1 MDREE
6 STGVSKHLVQEKLLN
21 WALWCEWGLIG
32 PPVQTRAASAEGDY
46 TPELGEIYDPPE
58 PVIEPD
64 FEDGERME
72 RLIRELPELQR
83 RIVKAKYVSFPYQK
97 HFSVAQ
103 KLRISQDR
111 FELELRLATERLA
124 RKWNSVQANGSQHES
139 AN

>member
-6 STGVSKHLVQEKLLN
+6 STGVSKHLVQDKLLN

-124 RKWNSVQANGSQHES
+124 RKWSKEQTHGSQQES

>member
-6 STGVSKHLVQEKLLN
+6 STGVSKHLVQDKLLN

-32 PPVQTRAASAEGDY
+32 PPVQTKAASAEGDY

-124 RKWNSVQANGSQHES
+124 RKWNSVQANGLQHES
-139 AN
+139 AS

>member
-6 STGVSKHLVQEKLLN
+6 STGVSKHLVQDKLLN

-32 PPVQTRAASAEGDY
+32 PPVQTKAASAEGDY

-64 FEDGERME
+64 FADGEKME

-124 RKWNSVQANGSQHES
+124 RKWNNEAPSGMQYES

>member
-6 STGVSKHLVQEKLLN
+6 STGVSKHLVQDKLLN

-97 HFSVAQ
+97 HFSIAQ

-124 RKWNSVQANGSQHES
+124 RKWSSEAPNGMQYES
-139 AN
+139 AS

>member
-6 STGVSKHLVQEKLLN
+6 STGVSKHLVQDKLLN

-124 RKWNSVQANGSQHES
+124 RKWNNEAPSGMQYES
-139 AN
+139 AS

>member
-1 MDREE
+1 MRQSHFVEE
-6 STGVSKHLVQEKLLN
+6 YLVN

-32 PPVQTRAASAEGDY
+32 PPVQTKAASAEGDY

-58 PVIEPD
+58 PVIEPN
-64 FEDGERME
+64 FADGEKME

-124 RKWNSVQANGSQHES
+124 RKWNSEAPSGMQYES
-139 AN
+139 AS

>member
-6 STGVSKHLVQEKLLN
+6 STGVSKHLVQDKLLN

-124 RKWNSVQANGSQHES
+124 RKWSKEQMHGSQHES

>member
-1 MDREE
+1 LDREE
-6 STGVSKHLVQEKLLN
+6 STGVSKHLVQDKLLN

-46 TPELGEIYDPPE
+46 NPELGEIYDPPE

-64 FEDGERME
+64 FKDGERME
-72 RLIRELPELQR
+72 QLIRELPELQR

-124 RKWNSVQANGSQHES
+124 RKWNKGLPNGTQS
-139 AN
+139 ASAS

>member
-6 STGVSKHLVQEKLLN
+6 STGVSKHLVQDKLLN

-124 RKWNSVQANGSQHES
+124 RKWSKEQTHGSQHES

>member
-124 RKWNSVQANGSQHES
+124 RKWSSEAPSGTQYES

>member
-6 STGVSKHLVQEKLLN
+6 STGVSKHLVQDKLLN

-64 FEDGERME
+64 FEDGEKME

-124 RKWNSVQANGSQHES
+124 RKWSKEVLNG
-139 AN
+139 